1 MPIEVDVKRWG
12 NSYAVILPK
21 EFVKAKEI
29 KTNDR
34 IVMDAYKP
42 VSVKSVFGLL
52 KGKRKL
58 TGQQAK
64 DLARKGWS

>member
-1 MPIEVDVKRWG
+1 MPIEVDVKKWG

-21 EFVKAKEI
+21 EFVKTREI

-34 IVMDAYKP
+34 IIVEAYKP
-42 VSVKSVFGLL
+42 VPAKSAFGLL
-52 KGKRKL
+52 KGKRKF